1 MTTEPGPT
9 PARALHQAQPGPDP
23 AARAQIRADLA
34 SSPPPKPAQMTR
46 TFSYILD
53 DLVQVP
59 GTKVRI
65 GVDPFLSFIPWA
77 GTAMG
82 AAFGSV
88 VMADAIRLRAPLP
101 VLLRMG
107 TNSLLDWALG
117 MIPFVGAFFDVA
129 FRANKMNLKL
139 LNRTI
144 ENRELVRKAS
154 IRYWIGVAALVV
166 TMVALM
172 VAIPVLVIAGI
183 NHLIAT
189 TG

>member
-9 PARALHQAQPGPDP
+9 PAKALQQTQTGPAD
-23 AARAQIRADLA
+23 AVRGRIRADLA
-34 SSPPPKPAQMTR
+34 DAPPHKPAQMTR
-46 TFSYILD
+46 TLSYLLD

-59 GTKVRI
+59 GTQVRV
-65 GVDPFLSFIPWA
+65 GLDPLLSFIPWA

-107 TNSLLDWALG
+107 SNLLLDWLLG

-144 ENRELVRKAS
+144 ENRELVRRAS
-154 IRYWIGVAALVV
+154 VRYWIGVAVMVV
-166 TMVALM
+166 VMVAIM
-172 VAIPVLVIAGI
+172 VAIPILVIAGI

>member
-9 PARALHQAQPGPDP
+9 PAKTLQQTQTGPAD
-23 AARAQIRADLA
+23 AVRGRIRADLA
-34 SSPPPKPAQMTR
+34 ESPPHKPAQMTR
-46 TFSYILD
+46 TLSYLLD

-59 GTKVRI
+59 GTTVRV

-88 VMADAIRLRAPLP
+88 VIADAVRLRAPLP

-107 TNSLLDWALG
+107 SNLLLDWLLG

-144 ENRELVRKAS
+144 ENRELVRRAS
-154 IRYWIGVAALVV
+154 VRYWIGVTAMVV
-166 TMVALM
+166 SMVAIM
-172 VAIPVLVIAGI
+172 VAIPILLISGI